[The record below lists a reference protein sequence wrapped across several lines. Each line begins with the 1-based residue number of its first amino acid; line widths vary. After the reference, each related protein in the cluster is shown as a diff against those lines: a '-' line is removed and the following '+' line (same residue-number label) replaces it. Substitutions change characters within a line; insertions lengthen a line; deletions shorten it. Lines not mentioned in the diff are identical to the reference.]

1 MQTNDVCK
9 FLSAFAQLD
18 VRKPLLLKLAVR
30 EVAKR
35 GHELDVTQLAEFLHV
50 FSKFDVTKPTIKLLS
65 VLRNNIASKQWS
77 IEECQKLPLLSTR
90 STTGKHAPFSYTKGA
105 TIAGTNIGEQDRNRG
120 RQLGRSLATVF
131 HSMGRLKYRD
141 EDLLS
146 TLIRPMAR
154 NLPLLETTT
163 IATIAD
169 SVLLLKY
176 WENEFFVKRLTEEI
190 LHRCKELTVEPKA
203 LATVLQV
210 LEQSPFFQQFWIDSR
225 TTTSSSSSGSGRQK
239 TLPSCMKR
247 RTPFD
252 GIAIAE
258 DVQKVFLTLLELLPN
273 KLPHQRNQW
282 DPKILARI
290 LRAYARFR
298 PEDLLSPSTS
308 SEGQAAEQLT
318 ESKNESPPPQVEP
331 LFRHI
336 GDVLALKGPSLD
348 TNTVVTACWSFAQ
361 QGISHG
367 VFFYNVPRLF
377 ASTFEETDRDMEDGA
392 AQRRAEAAA
401 LHGPKKNQPSGAC
414 STAQL
419 ISIAHSYSLLGM
431 ANTHVFDALTLK
443 LCHYYRI
450 KQNVL
455 SLEKTGPMAAM
466 LADGNNYGGESL
478 PPGSKIKELHKNLE
492 GTSNRDGPETEIKR
506 TNERKKNLLPLRTL
520 LPCLQAYLRV
530 SLNEPAVFREIAED
544 LVSAKRKKELMRNR
558 LPFCVEV
565 LQVLREVGQL
575 TDSVRERMDITVKEM
590 QEFDKGK
597 KMKKLAGS
605 TNKSKRAFCPTFLS
619 TAKNSPVLQ
628 LSPADDIKDGSRDGK
643 KGGADTSESTQ
654 RNPMITSLQ

>member
-1 MQTNDVCK
+1 MTNLATFQT
-9 FLSAFAQLD
+9 LTQT
-18 VRKPLLLKLAVR
+18 LLHL
-30 EVAKR
+30 
-35 GHELDVTQLAEFLHV
+35 
-50 FSKFDVTKPTIKLLS
+50 I
-65 VLRNNIASKQWS
+65 
-77 IEECQKLPLLSTR
+77 
-90 STTGKHAPFSYTKGA
+90 
-105 TIAGTNIGEQDRNRG
+105 
-120 RQLGRSLATVF
+120 LGRSLATVF

-190 LHRCKELTVEPKA
+190 LHRCKELTAEPKA
-203 LATVLQV
+203 LATVLHV
-210 LEQSPFFQQFWIDSR
+210 LEQSPFFHQFWVDGAR
-225 TTTSSSSSGSGRQK
+225 TTSSSSSGGGRQK
-239 TLPSCMKR
+239 ALVASCMKR

-252 GIAIAE
+252 RIAIAN
-258 DVQKVFLTLLELLPN
+258 DVQKVFLTFLELLPN
-273 KLPHQRNQW
+273 KIPHQRNQW

-298 PEDLLSPSTS
+298 PEGLLSPSS
-308 SEGQAAEQLT
+308 SSQGQDAGQLT
-318 ESKNESPPPQVEP
+318 ESKNKSPPPQVEP
-331 LFRHI
+331 LFRQI
-336 GDVLALKGPSLD
+336 GDILALKGPSLN

-377 ASTFEETDRDMEDGA
+377 ASTFEETDRDTDDSA
-392 AQRRAEAAA
+392 AQRRSETAA
-401 LHGPKKNQPSGAC
+401 LHGPQKNQASGTC

-466 LADGNNYGGESL
+466 LADGNNGSASL
-478 PPGSKIKELHKNLE
+478 PPGSKIHKSR
-492 GTSNRDGPETEIKR
+492 GGPETEIKR

-544 LVSAKRKKELMRNR
+544 FVSAKRKKELIRNR

-565 LQVLREVGQL
+565 LQVLREVGL
-575 TDSVRERMDITVKEM
+575 GARANGHNDERD
-590 QEFDKGK
+590 
-597 KMKKLAGS
+597 AG
-605 TNKSKRAFCPTFLS
+605 
-619 TAKNSPVLQ
+619 
-628 LSPADDIKDGSRDGK
+628 I
-643 KGGADTSESTQ
+643 
-654 RNPMITSLQ
+654 